1 MKPAVLLFALGALYI
16 RGDVSHPAK
25 PVAEVERA
33 FAKTSRETSTVNA
46 FLAYLAK
53 DAIMFRQGQPVDGLS
68 LWQDRKPD
76 STLLNWWPTVAD
88 IAESGDLGYTT
99 GPYQFFN
106 KRTDSAP
113 VGNGYYST
121 IWKKQPNGEW
131 KIKVDL
137 GVRLERL
144 QQLPVELKFAPRRK
158 AAASATVAIHDA
170 DAQLNHILNSRSVSF
185 DPASFAKSYRIHRA
199 IIGPSVKDTQAVEKH
214 EAGKKFTFE
223 FVGGEVSASKDFA
236 YSYGKVVRTDI
247 EGDHKSNYLRV
258 WRVEGGEWKIVL
270 DVITEG

>member
-1 MKPAVLLFALGALYI
+1 MKTTILILALASII
-16 RGDVSHPAK
+16 RADVGHPAE

-33 FAKTSRETSTVNA
+33 FAKTSRETNTVNA
-46 FLAYLAK
+46 FIKYLAK
-53 DAIMFRQGQPVDGLS
+53 DAVMFRQGEPVEGLN
-68 LWQDRKPD
+68 LWKDRKPD

-88 IAESGDLGYTT
+88 IAESGEFGYTT

-137 GVRLERL
+137 GVRLEPL
-144 QQLPVELKFAPRRK
+144 QPLPVELKFAPMRK
-158 AAASATVAIHDA
+158 AAGSVTVAIEDLDA
-170 DAQLNHILNSRSVSF
+170 RLNRILNSRSVSY

-199 IIGPSVKDTQAVEKH
+199 IIGPSVDATETVERH

-236 YSYGKVVRTDI
+236 YSYGKVVRTDN